1 MQQHNIDLLIVSPN
15 ESYPTHAVEDVFQQ
29 GIPVILLDCQ
39 IAATQLH
46 STIFPFYKKRK

>member
-29 GIPVILLDCQ
+29 GIPVILLDCK
-39 IAATQLH
+39 IATQLH
-46 STIFPFYKKRK
+46 SNTFPFYK

>member
-29 GIPVILLDCQ
+29 GIPVILLDCK
-39 IAATQLH
+39 IATQLH
-46 STIFPFYKKRK
+46 STTFPFYKKRK